1 MGALCQGL
9 KTVGYISRLRQ
20 GLQTHLP
27 EQNAAEPQP
36 CGTFESWATQG
47 ISPHND
53 PVVAAARLWRHTG
66 QSMNWPFLLLMS

>member
-36 CGTFESWATQG
+36 CGTFESWTTHDRRVYHLTTIQLWPQQGCDGTQG
-47 ISPHND
+47 SP
-53 PVVAAARLWRHTG
+53 
-66 QSMNWPFLLLMS
+66 